1 MSLWNEKRETI
12 YMCAWRSERA
22 AEKMFSGSMKTKIHS
37 CLFLIYTE
45 CVFSP
50 RFIHSQ
56 TSATRFEGKFHR
68 FMSFLCINMLQFG
81 LAIRFP
87 AKRKGKCWRC
97 FSFIP
102 IKAPYLWLWNQSQA
116 PTPARLT
123 LCKCADDSTGRKDEK
138 TVESIQKLCWI
149 RQLLAMFPWVRMC
162 FAAADEYS
170 KFVL

>member
-12 YMCAWRSERA
+12 YMCAWRTSEQRK
-22 AEKMFSGSMKTKIHS
+22 KMFSGSMKTKTHS

-45 CVFSP
+45 CVSLLASSTVK
-50 RFIHSQ
+50 RQRHVS
-56 TSATRFEGKFHR
+56 RENFHR
-68 FMSFLCINMLQFG
+68 FMSFLCIKMLQLG

-87 AKRKGKCWRC
+87 AERKGKCWRC
-97 FSFIP
+97 FSFIS
-102 IKAPYLWLWNQSQA
+102 IKERYLWLWNQSQT
-116 PTPARLT
+116 PTPASLM